1 MKLMRILA
9 LTAFSVIFFAGSM
22 LPVFAEGTNDDDG
35 NYMYDD
41 DGNYIEYEEYDPN
54 EEVEEDAFTSTF
66 STSWFDNH
74 RRNEVYTITT
84 AIQLQGLADL
94 VNEGRY
100 DEYTNRANQYESFEG
115 KTIKLG
121 RDITVRDNFTPIG
134 WSEDICFKGVL
145 TETGIRSKAD
155 RKSVV

>member
-1 MKLMRILA
+1 MKLRKILA
-9 LTAFSVIFFAGSM
+9 LTALSVIFFAGSM
-22 LPVFAEGTNDDDG
+22 LPVFAVETDDDDS

-54 EEVEEDAFTSTF
+54 EDVEEDTFNSTF

-74 RRNEVYTITT
+74 RRAEVYTITT

-100 DEYTNRANQYESFEG
+100 DEYTNRANQYQNHQ
-115 KTIKLG
+115 TW
-121 RDITVRDNFTPIG
+121 T
-134 WSEDICFKGVL
+134 
-145 TETGIRSKAD
+145 
-155 RKSVV
+155 